1 MQLNLKKEIFI
12 MIELKTYETCE
23 LKKVLGIGKNTWNNN
38 YDRIIE
44 LMDECFDYERVDVGS
59 SKLYIIKAQHKEW
72 PGLERRNAEANR
84 QKSKFYAD
92 KVEDAVNNNPYTI
105 GAWIGNDIYRND
117 NRYYVKKETCQ
128 KRCCKEIKTNYTKG
142 EGIWFEYKHEDGPL
156 DPMSDDDVK
165 EWKKAIASFINK
177 DNLVDTLEDFK
188 NGYID
193 ELERNAKILSA
204 VCDSYNELFEAWER
218 SHDYIPK
225 KIRRLEKC
233 AWLND

>member
-1 MQLNLKKEIFI
+1 
-12 MIELKTYETCE
+12 
-23 LKKVLGIGKNTWNNN
+23 
-38 YDRIIE
+38 
-44 LMDECFDYERVDVGS
+44 
-59 SKLYIIKAQHKEW
+59 
-72 PGLERRNAEANR
+72 
-84 QKSKFYAD
+84 
-92 KVEDAVNNNPYTI
+92 
-105 GAWIGNDIYRND
+105 
-117 NRYYVKKETCQ
+117 
-128 KRCCKEIKTNYTKG
+128 
-142 EGIWFEYKHEDGPL
+142 
-156 DPMSDDDVK
+156 MSDDDVK

-204 VCDSYNELFEAWER
+204 VCDSYNELLEAWER